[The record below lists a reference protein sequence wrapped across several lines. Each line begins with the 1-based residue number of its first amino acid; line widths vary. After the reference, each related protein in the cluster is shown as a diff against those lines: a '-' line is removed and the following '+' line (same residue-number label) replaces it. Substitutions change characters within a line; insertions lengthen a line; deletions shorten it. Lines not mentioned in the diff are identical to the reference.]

1 MKDIKGFEHLNAEAA
16 KWVAKLKG
24 KKDIP
29 LDLLKEGL
37 KMKNEAMK
45 YIDELK
51 ESDPSLASVV
61 KSIEA
66 NSDKLHDE
74 ILELVYKGEMSIDE
88 LKNLDINVQKKT
100 VSLSKVGEDISA
112 NAKCLA
118 CTACTACATCAFCG
132 FCFITG
138 VAAAAITS
146 SISSV
151 SATGSY
157 GS

>member
-1 MKDIKGFEHLNAEAA
+1 MKDVQGFEKLNKKAEE
-16 KWVAKLKG
+16 WVAKLKG

-37 KMKNEAMK
+37 KLKNEALK
-45 YIDELK
+45 YVDELK
-51 ESDPSLASVV
+51 ESDPTIAHVV

-66 NSDKLHDE
+66 NSDKLHED
-74 ILELVYKGEMSIDE
+74 IWNMAYKGEVSIDE
-88 LKNLDINVQKKT
+88 LKKLDVKMQQKT
-100 VSLSKVGEDISA
+100 ISLSKAGEDISA

-118 CTACTACATCAFCG
+118 CTACTACATCGLCG

-138 VAAAAITS
+138 IAALAITS